1 MNSATLFFIG
11 ENAAF
16 PAFVESCRNIS
27 ISCTDLQ
34 FEMINHLVAMDFSP
48 IALLLATAV
57 ILLSFGFGIL
67 SGWAATTLNICL
79 IRQTTRPRPR
89 QGRRQTASKRRSAS
103 DGGQAAASDE
113 LPLPPLPI
121 LDGAAVEEFF
131 HDNEYETYEPYES
144 E

>member
-27 ISCTDLQ
+27 ISCQDLRL
-34 FEMINHLVAMDFSP
+34 EMITNLVAMDTSP
-48 IALLLATAV
+48 IALLLATTV
-57 ILLSFGFGIL
+57 ILLSFGFGTL
-67 SGWAATTLNICL
+67 SGWAASTLNICL
-79 IRQTTRPRPR
+79 IRQASRPRPR
-89 QGRRQTASKRRSAS
+89 QGRRQAASKRKSAS

-121 LDGAAVEEFF
+121 LDGAMVETFF
-131 HDNEYETYEPYES
+131 RDI
-144 E
+144 